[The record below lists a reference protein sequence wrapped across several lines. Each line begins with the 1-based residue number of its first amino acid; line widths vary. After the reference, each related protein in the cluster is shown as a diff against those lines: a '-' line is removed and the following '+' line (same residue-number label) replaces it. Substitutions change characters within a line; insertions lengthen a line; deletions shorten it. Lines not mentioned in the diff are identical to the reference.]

1 MTNTKYDSIDIENID
16 FDLENPRIIKELR
29 SISEGER
36 ADSAGPL
43 LLLSHSDEPGPA
55 REELEKS
62 IIANE
67 GIVNPIDIVPIKES
81 ANRYKVIDGNTR
93 LALYKKLKR
102 TNPDDTKWHFIKSCI
117 YPDDN
122 EQQLHDIR
130 LLAHF
135 MPVKQW
141 SLYAKG
147 QYIDHLCKTKDFNE
161 IALKLGGKT
170 STIKNLQKAY
180 NFFKEYYED
189 LFKNKDNA
197 AGADESKFS
206 HFIEAG
212 KGSVEVALESHFG
225 NLEEGKKTQADIVG
239 NEDLLED
246 IQKGTLKFDLLV
258 TTPEMMPKLV
268 KFGKILGPKGLM
280 PSPKAGTVSTQINN
294 VINEFKKGKI
304 EYKSDKSGIVHKIF
318 GKSNF
323 SEFKLK
329 ENLLFLYNSIEQSK
343 PNGLK
348 KKFFKTIFICNSM
361 GPGIKLNLN
370 KIK

>member
-36 ADSAGPL
+36 AESAGPL

-102 TNPDDTKWHFIKSCI
+102 INPDDTKWHFIKSCI

-130 LLAHF
+130 LLTRF
-135 MPVKQW
+135 MPVTQW

-180 NFFKEYYED
+180 NFFREYYEV
-189 LFKNKDNA
+189 LFKNKDNT

-225 NLEEGKKTQADIVG
+225 NLEEGKKNFAKWVDEGRFRMAIHVRKIPAVFN
-239 NEDLLED
+239 NEDARTAFIDGDVNDIESAAELLPSSNNPKVHLEEAS
-246 IQKGTLKFDLLV
+246 IEELSAQLSRMLNSITRQ
-258 TTPEMMPKLV
+258 EMRLMVDNK
-268 KFGKILGPKGLM
+268 M
-280 PSPKAGTVSTQINN
+280 PSTVDS
-294 VINEFKKGKI
+294 
-304 EYKSDKSGIVHKIF
+304 
-318 GKSNF
+318 
-323 SEFKLK
+323 LM
-329 ENLLFLYNSIEQSK
+329 LLFLDLEKIIDEIEER
-343 PNGLK
+343 
-348 KKFFKTIFICNSM
+348 
-361 GPGIKLNLN
+361 
-370 KIK
+370 